1 MVDNNFKKSDD
12 FKRIIEKMGFK
23 WTKIDD
29 LEDEIRNLNHFIEK
43 QNIEIRELSLENEK
57 LKGMLVE

>member
-1 MVDNNFKKSDD
+1 MVDNDFKKSDD

-57 LKGMLVE
+57 LKGMLIE

>member
-1 MVDNNFKKSDD
+1 MVDNNLKKSDD

-57 LKGMLVE
+57 LKGILVE

>member
-1 MVDNNFKKSDD
+1 MNFRQTNE
-12 FKRIIEKMGFK
+12 FKQIIEGMGFK

-57 LKGMLVE
+57 LKGMLVK

>member
-1 MVDNNFKKSDD
+1 MVDNDFKKSDD

-57 LKGMLVE
+57 LKGILVE